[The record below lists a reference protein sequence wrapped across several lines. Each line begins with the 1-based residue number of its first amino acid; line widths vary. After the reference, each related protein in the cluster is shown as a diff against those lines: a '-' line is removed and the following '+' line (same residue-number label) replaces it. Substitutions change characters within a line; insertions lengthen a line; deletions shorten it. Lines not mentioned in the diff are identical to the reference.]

1 MSKGLSKLLQLI
13 SIYNKGLDFLYLIEE
28 RISLTIL
35 KWNFREVVKKQISK
49 LYLFRRLYWKRRC
62 TNRRI
67 ELGEK
72 TRSSSMQWLQ
82 KDLDDIIAQ
91 INDERVTL
99 VSSHQHKTSLFF
111 NSFQNRMGV
120 SSHPE
125 MVFNLTELFPRL

>member
-1 MSKGLSKLLQLI
+1 
-13 SIYNKGLDFLYLIEE
+13 
-28 RISLTIL
+28 
-35 KWNFREVVKKQISK
+35 
-49 LYLFRRLYWKRRC
+49 
-62 TNRRI
+62 
-67 ELGEK
+67 
-72 TRSSSMQWLQ
+72 MQWLQ